1 MKEEKYFKIPFGTV
15 YLKVVA
21 GTIFAMQRELAKEG
35 KDWIIIEKLEEVKP
49 INQDDI

>member
-1 MKEEKYFKIPFGTV
+1 MKEEYFKIPFGTI

-21 GTIFAMQRELAKEG
+21 GTIYSLQRELVKEG

-49 INQDDI
+49 IEKDAI